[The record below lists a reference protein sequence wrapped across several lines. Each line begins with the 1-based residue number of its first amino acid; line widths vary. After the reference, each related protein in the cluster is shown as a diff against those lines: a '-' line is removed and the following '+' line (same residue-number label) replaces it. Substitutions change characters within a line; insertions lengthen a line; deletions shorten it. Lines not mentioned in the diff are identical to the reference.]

1 MEQFTPTSEFQIRI
15 PLCLSP
21 SSSKFQVLYEGSF
34 QFSHE
39 IQPTCSI
46 KQPHQSSMY
55 IHTQS

>member
-1 MEQFTPTSEFQIRI
+1 MYLKPTFLPHS
-15 PLCLSP
+15 PPSLSI
-21 SSSKFQVLYEGSF
+21 QLLYEGFF